1 MLFGLGWTVLLS
13 PGCKVIES
21 TGDTLAKATEGT
33 AASSLFSGMA
43 RAAESMRD
51 YSPAEEH
58 YIGRSVAAQILSQYT
73 VLPDASLQEYVNLVG
88 LSVLAAPEPRKTLTG
103 YHFIVLEGQEVQAV
117 STPGGFVFLT
127 EGAVRK
133 AKDEDEL
140 AAVLAH
146 EIAHVS
152 LNHGIGAIKAA
163 TRKKSFGL
171 LAQSAGQVAQ
181 AAAAKGSARQQDLA
195 QLATV
200 FGDAVQDITGQLL
213 VKGYS
218 RETELEADKKATV
231 YLQSSGYARA
241 ALASYLR
248 SLGGAGGKGG
258 WFATHPSPNDRIQ
271 ELGDLATGASPWRP
285 LRADRFGAIVRK

>member
-1 MLFGLGWTVLLS
+1 MRRSSPSFPRSPSSGRCRALLAAGLLGFMLMGLGWMALFS

-21 TGDTLAKATEGT
+21 TGDTLARATHGT

-58 YIGRSVAAQILSQYT
+58 YIGRSVAAQILSQYS
-73 VLPDASLQEYVNLVG
+73 VHGDRSLQEYVNLVG

-146 EIAHVS
+146 EVAHVS

-171 LAQSAGQVAQ
+171 LAQGAGEVAQ
-181 AAAAKGSARQQDLA
+181 AAASKGNAHQ
-195 QLATV
+195 
-200 FGDAVQDITGQLL
+200 
-213 VKGYS
+213 
-218 RETELEADKKATV
+218 
-231 YLQSSGYARA
+231 
-241 ALASYLR
+241 
-248 SLGGAGGKGG
+248 
-258 WFATHPSPNDRIQ
+258 Q
-271 ELGDLATGASPWRP
+271 ELA
-285 LRADRFGAIVRK
+285 